1 VGGLPFGVVITPD
14 GAGAYVTNFGDGTV
28 SVIATATNTVV
39 ATVAV
44 GSLPLEVAMTPNG
57 AHAYVTNFGDGTL
70 SVIETASNTVVATVP
85 VGGSPVQL
93 AITTGA
99 VSFACPLGQG
109 FWRNHPG
116 AWPVTSLNLG
126 SKTYTQPEL
135 LNLLGAPPQGDAS
148 LILAKQLIAAKL
160 SVANGSDPT
169 PISATIANADNL
181 LSAFAGTLPYHVPP
195 SSAAGRAMIN
205 DASALERYNDR
216 NLTPDCQP

>member
-1 VGGLPFGVVITPD
+1 
-14 GAGAYVTNFGDGTV
+14 
-28 SVIATATNTVV
+28 
-39 ATVAV
+39 
-44 GSLPLEVAMTPNG
+44 
-57 AHAYVTNFGDGTL
+57 
-70 SVIETASNTVVATVP
+70 
-85 VGGSPVQL
+85 
-93 AITTGA
+93 
-99 VSFACPLGQG
+99 LGQG